1 MIDTTIDVINKL
13 GLHARASGKL
23 IEVTSK
29 FRSSIQIGKG
39 DKLIDAKNI
48 MSLLMMGAGKGTT
61 LRLVIDGT
69 DEEQA
74 LQEIDNL
81 PYTTFEEI
89 LAKYVE
95 MNVAHPFREGNGR
108 AMRIWLDC
116 MLKASL
122 GQVIDWQRVHKQD
135 YLSAM
140 ERSPINDLEIRV
152 ALQAAL
158 TDKIDDR
165 LIYMK
170 GIDASYFYEG
180 YFVYKAEDLEN

>member
-29 FRSSIQIGKG
+29 FRSSIQIGKC

-74 LQEIDNL
+74 LQEIETL
-81 PYTTFEEI
+81 FA
-89 LAKYVE
+89 AK
-95 MNVAHPFREGNGR
+95 
-108 AMRIWLDC
+108 
-116 MLKASL
+116 
-122 GQVIDWQRVHKQD
+122 
-135 YLSAM
+135 
-140 ERSPINDLEIRV
+140 
-152 ALQAAL
+152 
-158 TDKIDDR
+158 
-165 LIYMK
+165 
-170 GIDASYFYEG
+170 FYE
-180 YFVYKAEDLEN
+180 AE

>member
-61 LRLVIDGT
+61 LRLVIEGS

-74 LQEIDNL
+74 LQEIETL
-81 PYTTFEEI
+81 FA
-89 LAKYVE
+89 AK
-95 MNVAHPFREGNGR
+95 F
-108 AMRIWLDC
+108 
-116 MLKASL
+116 
-122 GQVIDWQRVHKQD
+122 
-135 YLSAM
+135 
-140 ERSPINDLEIRV
+140 
-152 ALQAAL
+152 
-158 TDKIDDR
+158 
-165 LIYMK
+165 
-170 GIDASYFYEG
+170 
-180 YFVYKAEDLEN
+180 

>member
-13 GLHARASGKL
+13 GLHARASDKL

-74 LQEIDNL
+74 LQEIETL
-81 PYTTFEEI
+81 FA
-89 LAKYVE
+89 AK
-95 MNVAHPFREGNGR
+95 
-108 AMRIWLDC
+108 
-116 MLKASL
+116 
-122 GQVIDWQRVHKQD
+122 
-135 YLSAM
+135 
-140 ERSPINDLEIRV
+140 
-152 ALQAAL
+152 
-158 TDKIDDR
+158 
-165 LIYMK
+165 
-170 GIDASYFYEG
+170 FYE
-180 YFVYKAEDLEN
+180 AE

>member
-74 LQEIDNL
+74 LQEIEAL
-81 PYTTFEEI
+81 FA
-89 LAKYVE
+89 AK
-95 MNVAHPFREGNGR
+95 
-108 AMRIWLDC
+108 
-116 MLKASL
+116 
-122 GQVIDWQRVHKQD
+122 
-135 YLSAM
+135 
-140 ERSPINDLEIRV
+140 
-152 ALQAAL
+152 
-158 TDKIDDR
+158 
-165 LIYMK
+165 
-170 GIDASYFYEG
+170 FYE
-180 YFVYKAEDLEN
+180 AE